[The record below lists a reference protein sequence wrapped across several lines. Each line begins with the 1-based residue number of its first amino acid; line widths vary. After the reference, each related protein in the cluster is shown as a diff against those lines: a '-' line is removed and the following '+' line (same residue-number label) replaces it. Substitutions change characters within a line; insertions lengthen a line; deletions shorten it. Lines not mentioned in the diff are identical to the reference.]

1 MRLVIVCEGET
12 EQRFC
17 RDLLSGFLGMEIDA
31 PKIKR
36 SNGGL
41 VPWDIL
47 STQLATLLKKENA
60 VVSTLIDFY
69 GIKKQHKFPGW
80 EEIISSDKQ
89 KRVEDLEERMRNY
102 FPDAL
107 RYRFIPYLQLQEFES
122 LLFSNKEVLLNFVSS
137 KGGDVKALEKL
148 FSSSIPPE
156 LINGSQETSP
166 SHRLQSAILGYQ
178 KVVHGIKLAK
188 EIGITNMREKCPHFN
203 QWLTTLQDRLTN
215 DSSQL

>member
-17 RDLLSGFLGMEIDA
+17 RDVLGDFLEIEIDA

-41 VPWDIL
+41 VPWNIL
-47 STQLATLLKKENA
+47 FNQLTTHLKKENA
-60 VVSTLIDFY
+60 IVSTLIDFY
-69 GIKKQHKFPGW
+69 GIKKQHGFPGW
-80 EEIISSDKQ
+80 DEVISSDKQ
-89 KRVEDLEERMRNY
+89 KRVEGLEARMRDS

-107 RYRFIPYLQLQEFES
+107 RYRFIPYLQLHEFES

-137 KGGDVKALEKL
+137 KGGDIKSLEKS
-148 FSSSIPPE
+148 FSSFSSPE

-166 SHRLQSAILGYQ
+166 SHRLKSAIPEYQ
-178 KVVHGIKLAK
+178 KIVHGIKLAK
-188 EIGITNMREKCPHFN
+188 EIGITNMCEKCSHFN
-203 QWLTTLQDRLTN
+203 QWVTTLKDTLTTPE
-215 DSSQL
+215 SQR